1 MQTSKNLKTQGKP
14 QTKLGKKSQ
23 SYNLTLDHN
32 DDGDHDDNDDQT
44 TMMQR

>member
-23 SYNLTLDHN
+23 PYNLTLDHN

>member
-14 QTKLGKKSQ
+14 QTKLGKNH
-23 SYNLTLDHN
+23 NLTLDHN
-32 DDGDHDDNDDQT
+32 DDDDHDDNDDQT